1 MEKELPKKKN
11 TGLIITLIIL
21 ILIILGLVGYICY
34 DKGLIFQKVETKEEK
49 KDNKKQEKTDKEEI
63 SVAEESTIE
72 EKVKELSENFADYY
86 PLTDKQT
93 IKNQDLLAYSLHK
106 IGYKDSF
113 TKEEVEES
121 IKSLFGNDMKVKH
134 EDIDCPTSDPTSI
147 YLYEDG
153 IYTPNPDHGGHGGS
167 AVYTNIHEVS
177 LTKKDNKITA
187 QYKIL
192 YATCGDVCILASYY
206 KSYKDI
212 IDGEYPILEWD
223 MDEVEEIDDEVV
235 EEGYQRVKDKIPTTT
250 FEFTVESDGTYTLN
264 SIKIN

>member
-49 KDNKKQEKTDKEEI
+49 KETKKKEEVKEEEI
-63 SVAEESTIE
+63 SPAEESTIE
-72 EKVKELSENFADYY
+72 DKVKELSENFADYY
-86 PLTDKQT
+86 PLANKQT

-113 TKEEVEES
+113 TKEEVEDS
-121 IKSLFGNDMKVKH
+121 IKSLFGNDMSVKH

-153 IYTPNPDHGGHGGS
+153 VYKPNPDHGGHGGS
-167 AVYTNIHEVS
+167 SIYTNIHKIS
-177 LTKKDNKITA
+177 LTKKDNIITA

-192 YATCGDVCILASYY
+192 YAACGDVCIITSYY
-206 KSYKDI
+206 SSYKDAVNR
-212 IDGEYPILEWD
+212 ENPILEWD
-223 MDEVEEIDDEVV
+223 MNEVEEIDDKVI
-235 EEGYQRVKDKIPTTT
+235 EEGYQRVKDKISTTT
-250 FEFTVESDGTYTLN
+250 FEFTIESDGTYTLN
-264 SIKIN
+264 SIEVN